1 MHAIRQHAFGGP
13 EVLVYEELPDLEPAE
28 GQVRIAVEAAG
39 VHLLDT
45 SIRAGESGGPFPVPD
60 LPMTPGREVAGAV
73 DRVGPGV
80 DESWAGRRVVA
91 HLGRASGGYAAQAV
105 APVGSLHPLSEH
117 VAPEAAVAM
126 IGTGRTALA
135 VLEVAEITADDVVIV
150 TGAAGGLGALLVQAA
165 RRAGAV
171 AVGLAGGDAKF
182 AHVRDQGADLAVD
195 YLRPDWPSRVT
206 ADLEARFGDR
216 TPTVLLD
223 GVGGTA
229 GRAALELVGVGGRVV
244 LFGYSSG
251 TPVELSSTD
260 LFSRGLTASAAVG
273 PRLLQR
279 PGGLREFETKALAA
293 LTAGELVPAVT
304 ATFPLEDA
312 AEAHRALESRAT
324 MGKVVLIP

>member
-13 EVLVYEELPDLEPAE
+13 EVLVYEDLPDLEPAE

-45 SIRAGESGGPFPVPD
+45 SIRAGESGGPFPPPD
-60 LPMTPGREVAGAV
+60 LPMTPGREVAGTV
-73 DRVGPGV
+73 DRTGPGV
-80 DESWAGRRVVA
+80 DVAWDGRRVVA
-91 HLGRASGGYAAQAV
+91 HLGMASGGYASQAL
-105 APVGSLHPLSEH
+105 APVGSLHALADH
-117 VAPEAAVAM
+117 VAPAAAVAM

-135 VLEVAEITADDVVIV
+135 VLEVAELTADDVVIV

-165 RRAGAV
+165 HRGGAV
-171 AVGLAGGDAKF
+171 AVGLAGGDAKV
-182 AHVRDQGADLAVD
+182 AVVSEQGADVAVD

-206 ADLEARFGDR
+206 ADLASRFDGR
-216 TPTVLLD
+216 APTVLLD
-223 GVGGTA
+223 GVGGAA

-251 TPVELSSTD
+251 TPIELSSSD
-260 LFSRGLTASAAVG
+260 LFARGLTVSAAVG

-279 PGGLREFETKALAA
+279 PGGLREFETAAMAALAA
-293 LTAGELVPAVT
+293 GDLVPAVT

-324 MGKVVLIP
+324 VGKVVLLP